1 MPLRKR
7 GAYQRQQKQ
16 KKSAQETA
24 RGSKARRFWGWGV
37 ICGFLHFCHFHV
49 SLGLTPPPVTF
60 YPPRFSFMIFI
71 VRKLGTLEVYDQ
83 KARPKQRLSLRPP
96 APFHPS
102 GVRAGG
108 ALSSAEQGFQF
119 DHLAGLSL
127 LVAKRKPSTGQ
138 L

>member
-49 SLGLTPPPVTF
+49 SLGLTPPVTF

-102 GVRAGG
+102 APPAPLYAPGN
-108 ALSSAEQGFQF
+108 SW
-119 DHLAGLSL
+119 
-127 LVAKRKPSTGQ
+127 
-138 L
+138 